1 MENFK
6 ENFKI
11 IFGSSDIR
19 KRIFITIIALVLF
32 LIGSNITIPNI
43 KVRGLEN
50 INEFSFFGVLNLL
63 GGGGLRRFSFFALG
77 ISPYITATIIINLL
91 STDLVPPLKRLVQA
105 GEKGKAK
112 VDFITKTLTLG
123 IGVAQ
128 SFAILRGL
136 AASNYITYD
145 TSNMG
150 HFYIIVILLAG
161 SFVTVWIGNM
171 ISKKGLGNGISLI
184 VFAGVVSRLPTSF
197 GQMFNFLVNTED
209 QQQAL
214 AGGLQYT
221 VYLLGFL
228 FLIMLIIFFQ
238 ESVRKIPV
246 QHSRASF
253 ASRSEEL
260 AYIPIKMNPSGIM
273 PLIFATAAI
282 STPTTIAN
290 FLEDGT
296 TKQNMIDTLSLKNW
310 SGMGIY
316 AAMIVI
322 FSFFYN
328 QIAVNSQQLSEN
340 FLKQNTYIPGIR
352 PGEETR
358 KYIQKTVTRISL
370 VGSIFLIFIAL
381 LPLVVT
387 KLANLTSG
395 IMVSG
400 TGMIIVVNVAI
411 QFFEQIKG
419 LVITYRYKRETDI
432 FKKAS
437 FGKKVSAWFMSDSL
451 KAKEIVEEK
460 EEDSGDSI
468 LW

>member
-1 MENFK
+1 
-6 ENFKI
+6 
-11 IFGSSDIR
+11 
-19 KRIFITIIALVLF
+19 
-32 LIGSNITIPNI
+32 
-43 KVRGLEN
+43 
-50 INEFSFFGVLNLL
+50 
-63 GGGGLRRFSFFALG
+63 
-77 ISPYITATIIINLL
+77 
-91 STDLVPPLKRLVQA
+91 
-105 GEKGKAK
+105 
-112 VDFITKTLTLG
+112 
-123 IGVAQ
+123 
-128 SFAILRGL
+128 
-136 AASNYITYD
+136 
-145 TSNMG
+145 
-150 HFYIIVILLAG
+150 
-161 SFVTVWIGNM
+161 
-171 ISKKGLGNGISLI
+171 
-184 VFAGVVSRLPTSF
+184 
-197 GQMFNFLVNTED
+197 
-209 QQQAL
+209 
-214 AGGLQYT
+214 
-221 VYLLGFL
+221 
-228 FLIMLIIFFQ
+228 
-238 ESVRKIPV
+238 
-246 QHSRASF
+246 
-253 ASRSEEL
+253 
-260 AYIPIKMNPSGIM
+260 M